1 VRMLLATSRRGESL
15 HVQLPRLG
23 RILQTSG
30 EACLLR
36 CAMPGLC
43 KIIIQVMLGK
53 KVGQD
58 AKLSRSQDRHGC
70 MAMVEGAECAALT
83 Q

>member
-1 VRMLLATSRRGESL
+1 
-15 HVQLPRLG
+15 
-23 RILQTSG
+23 
-30 EACLLR
+30 
-36 CAMPGLC
+36 MPGLC
-43 KIIIQVMLGK
+43 KIISQVMLGK

-70 MAMVEGAECAALT
+70 MTMVEGAECAALT